1 MMTVYLI
8 LNILIFDIF
17 KSMFLSMLE
26 DSVISRISGGR
37 KMGKKRE
44 YLNCYEKICHLEFA
58 SK

>member
-26 DSVISRISGGR
+26 DSMISRINGGR
-37 KMGKKRE
+37 KMGKKGE

>member
-26 DSVISRISGGR
+26 DSVISRINGGR
-37 KMGKKRE
+37 KMGKKGE

>member
-1 MMTVYLI
+1 MTVYLI

-26 DSVISRISGGR
+26 DSVISRINGGR
-37 KMGKKRE
+37 KMGEKGE